1 MPWYYH
7 VCSAIV
13 RVLLFLTTRCQ
24 IRGRENIP
32 SQGPLLVVA
41 NHLSLA
47 DPPLLN
53 MVFHRQVRFMAKSK
67 LFRFKPFGSFM
78 RGLGAFPIHRGR
90 PDMRA
95 FRHAEQVLTQGL
107 ALVIFPEGRRSP
119 SGHLGHAFP
128 GPARIAL
135 RSGASILPVGIAG
148 TENLEH
154 WPRLFTRP
162 RVTVNIGRPFHLP
175 PTASELTKTELIN
188 YVVDHIAEL
197 LPPEYRGT
205 YGRQEN

>member
-1 MPWYYH
+1 ML
-7 VCSAIV
+7 V
-13 RVLLFLTTRCQ
+13 FLITRCQ

-41 NHLSLA
+41 NHFSLA

-53 MVFHRQVRFMAKSK
+53 MIFHRQVRFMAKSK
-67 LFRFKPFGSFM
+67 LFRFKPFGNFI
-78 RGLGAFPIHRGR
+78 RGLGGFPIHRGR

-107 ALVIFPEGRRSP
+107 ALAIFPEGTRSR
-119 SGHLGHAFP
+119 SGHVGQAFP

-148 TENLEH
+148 TEKLEH
-154 WPRLFTRP
+154 WAGFLKRP
-162 RVTVNIGRPFHLP
+162 RVTLNIGRPFHLP
-175 PTASELTKTELIN
+175 PTANELTKTQLIN
-188 YVVDHIAEL
+188 YMMEHVAEL
-197 LPPEYRGT
+197 LPEEYRGT
-205 YGRQEN
+205 YGRQGN